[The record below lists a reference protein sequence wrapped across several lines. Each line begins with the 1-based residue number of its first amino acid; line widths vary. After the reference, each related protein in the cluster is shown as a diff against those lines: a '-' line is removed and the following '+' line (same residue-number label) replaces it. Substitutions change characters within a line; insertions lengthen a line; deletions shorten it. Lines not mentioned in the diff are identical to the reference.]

1 MFEWQ
6 EIRCIINSVN
16 IIAFVSGFYAHV
28 DPGLDPQNT
37 SIFIASTFVVQCTVP
52 YLLGEDL
59 KKI

>member
-16 IIAFVSGFYAHV
+16 IIAFVSGFNTHV

-37 SIFIASTFVVQCTVP
+37 GLFIASTFVVHVQ
-52 YLLGEDL
+52 YLLGAN
-59 KKI
+59 